1 MASNDRDIYVR
12 LGTLEQLVRHLYE
25 RTGVPIPDLQALAG
39 TEVSDHVRQL
49 VASGNKIGAIKAYR
63 ANVDLPTATRLIE
76 SHSGGSLEG
85 TAVRLPRRFR
95 TRPVMLD
102 VGLVEVGV
110 LRG

>member
-63 ANVDLPTATRLIE
+63 DETNVDLPTATRLVE
-76 SHSGGSLEG
+76 SLS
-85 TAVRLPRRFR
+85 
-95 TRPVMLD
+95 
-102 VGLVEVGV
+102 VG
-110 LRG
+110 